1 MKKIVMLGVAVCI
14 SFFTIACQ
22 KEGVSSEKVN
32 DILKQES
39 YMKVELGENYHQSS
53 VLFAFQDEK
62 AVVPRNVEWGLPKY
76 REKNTIGVSFG
87 EEGTEIYEAD
97 GEMYPEL
104 YAESYLSSVTRLNLS
119 TKEVKDS
126 NYHIKVADKTQLKW
140 FEQELYAISTMVIED
155 SYDLFGV
162 SIEFDEKYRPVKK
175 IFRLKKKEN
184 TMLGNDENESI
195 NCIQKFSYDV
205 GKMKFNRQFR
215 QVEKMI
221 EKE

>member
-39 YMKVELGENYHQSS
+39 YMK
-53 VLFAFQDEK
+53 
-62 AVVPRNVEWGLPKY
+62 VEWGLPKY

-155 SYDLFGV
+155 SYDLSGV

-215 QVEKMI
+215 QVEKMT